1 VLGFGKEDGT
11 RAGRGKADM
20 REPDDSGADEDHER
34 ARDAMLKG
42 EAVPLARVLPLVGKA
57 VPGPVLEVR
66 VGRLPGGNMSYEVKV
81 LGGDG
86 AVRSVLVDARRNR
99 VVGVR

>member
-1 VLGFGKEDGT
+1 ML
-11 RAGRGKADM
+11 RG
-20 REPDDSGADEDHER
+20 
-34 ARDAMLKG
+34 DA
-42 EAVPLARVLPLVGKA
+42 ASLARVLPVVGRA

-66 VGRLPGGNMSYEVKV
+66 VGRLPGGELSYEVKV
-81 LGGDG
+81 LDTNG